1 MKIIPGLILWE
12 IMIVI
17 RWQAPLKPTKEQAL
31 MIFRA
36 EDLQPEEE
44 ILSKENIYPE
54 HRHPFDEVRMVL
66 EGELL
71 FNVNGNQLLLRSG
84 DKIMVPSNT
93 KHSQKV
99 LGDKSCLCIVANKF
113 F

>member
-1 MKIIPGLILWE
+1 
-12 IMIVI
+12 MIVI

-36 EDLQPEEE
+36 EEFQPREE
-44 ILSKENIYPE
+44 ILTREKNYPE

-66 EGELL
+66 DGELL

-84 DKIMVPSNT
+84 DKIIIPSNT

-99 LGDKSCLCIVANKF
+99 LSEKPCFCIVANKF

>member
-1 MKIIPGLILWE
+1 
-12 IMIVI
+12 MIVI

-36 EDLQPEEE
+36 EDLQPSEE
-44 ILSKENIYPE
+44 ILTKEKIYPE

-66 EGELL
+66 DGELL
-71 FNVNGNQLLLRSG
+71 LNISGNQLLLRSG
-84 DKIMVPSNT
+84 DKIMIPSNT

-99 LGDKSCLCIVANKF
+99 LSDKSCLCIVANKF

>member
-1 MKIIPGLILWE
+1 
-12 IMIVI
+12 MIVI

-36 EDLQPEEE
+36 EELQPKEE
-44 ILSKENIYPE
+44 ILAQKKTYPE

-66 EGELL
+66 YGELL

-84 DKIMVPSNT
+84 DKIMIPSNT
-93 KHSQKV
+93 KHSKKV
-99 LGDKSCLCIVANKF
+99 LGDGCCICIVANKF

>member
-1 MKIIPGLILWE
+1 
-12 IMIVI
+12 MIVT

-36 EDLQPEEE
+36 EDLQPREE
-44 ILSKENIYPE
+44 ILTQKEVYPE

-66 EGELL
+66 EGELFL
-71 FNVNGNQLLLRSG
+71 DINGNQLLLRSG
-84 DKIMVPSNT
+84 DKIMIPSNT

-99 LGDKSCLCIVANKF
+99 LNGKSCLCIVANKPF
-113 F
+113 

>member
-1 MKIIPGLILWE
+1 
-12 IMIVI
+12 MIVT

-36 EDLQPEEE
+36 EDLQPREE
-44 ILSKENIYPE
+44 ILTQKEVYPE

-66 EGELL
+66 EGELFL
-71 FNVNGNQLLLRSG
+71 NINGNQLLLRSG
-84 DKIMVPSNT
+84 DKIMIPSNT

-99 LGDKSCLCIVANKF
+99 LSGKSCLCIVANKPF
-113 F
+113 